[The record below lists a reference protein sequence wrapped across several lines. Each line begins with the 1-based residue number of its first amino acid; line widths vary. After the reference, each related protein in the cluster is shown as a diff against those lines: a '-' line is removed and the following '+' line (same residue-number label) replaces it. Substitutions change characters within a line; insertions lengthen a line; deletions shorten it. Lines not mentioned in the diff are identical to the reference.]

1 MRMRQILAVASVA
14 VLALLAGACSGGD
27 EQADEKKD
35 NKETTTTEATTTTVA
50 ELSDEEFVAGVDE
63 LLADV
68 EAAGTD
74 LCALFEALAGTGPD
88 APAANPTQVRAMV
101 EAQVESLR
109 AIAASEP
116 VDAENAAVL
125 NKVAD
130 DLIAAGEADGFT
142 PGFMTSKEYNDVLSS
157 PESLGAL
164 ESYQARQTADCAP
177 PDAPPAEGAA
187 GGAAPATTVAP

>member
-27 EQADEKKD
+27 DENADEK
-35 NKETTTTEATTTTVA
+35 KETTTTEATTTTVA

-101 EAQVESLR
+101 EAQVDSLR

-142 PGFMTSKEYNDVLSS
+142 TGFMTSKEYNDVLSS
-157 PESLGAL
+157 QESLGAL
-164 ESYQARQTADCAP
+164 NAYQARQTADCAP
-177 PDAPPAEGAA
+177 PSSAPTEGDA
-187 GGAAPATTVAP
+187 GGAAPETTVAP